1 MLVYVLYEHIYA
13 CFRIF
18 SNTYLSL
25 PDTSL
30 AVCALDPTGDVT
42 SARVTGII
50 VIVVSGGGTL
60 AQSM

>member
-1 MLVYVLYEHIYA
+1 MLAYVYENVYV

-18 SNTYLSL
+18 NNTHLPL

-30 AVCALDPTGDVT
+30 AVRALDPTGDAT

-50 VIVVSGGGTL
+50 VIVVSGGGAL